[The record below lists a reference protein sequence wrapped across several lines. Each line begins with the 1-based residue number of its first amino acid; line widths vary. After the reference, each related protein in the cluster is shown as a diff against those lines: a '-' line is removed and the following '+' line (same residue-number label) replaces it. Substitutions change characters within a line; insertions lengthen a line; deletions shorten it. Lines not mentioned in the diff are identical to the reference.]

1 MPSTMTAPS
10 AVPFP
15 PEPALPGYGGS
26 AAAQLAEACR
36 ALWLATLS
44 LMTAF
49 LQTQAPA
56 HRCLLARRIA
66 GNLRTLSGQP
76 CFDEACRST
85 FTRLADRWTAQAEQ
99 YAPSETRSGGGG
111 LLRALF
117 PAAAR

>member
-1 MPSTMTAPS
+1 MPSITTAPS
-10 AVPFP
+10 AVPSLP
-15 PEPALPGYGGS
+15 QPAPAGYGGS

-76 CFDEACRST
+76 CFDDACRAT

-99 YAPSETRSGGGG
+99 YAPSEDRSGGGG
-111 LLRALF
+111 FLRALW
-117 PAAAR
+117 PQAAR

>member
-1 MPSTMTAPS
+1 MPSTTTALS
-10 AVPFP
+10 ADLLSP
-15 PEPALPGYGGS
+15 PP
-26 AAAQLAEACR
+26 AAAAPERGQAAVLADACR

-76 CFDEACRST
+76 CFDDACRAT
-85 FTRLADRWTAQAEQ
+85 FARLSDRWSAQAEQ
-99 YAPSETRSGGGG
+99 YAPSENRSGGGG

>member
-99 YAPSETRSGGGG
+99 YAPSETRSGGGREQG
-111 LLRALF
+111 AQQT
-117 PAAAR
+117 AAAR